1 MTIMRALGRSMALLV
16 LAAIAFAPSG
26 AFAHSNSVDS
36 DPADDARLT
45 SLPHVATVTFN
56 EPVSEAAFA
65 LTEPGGQVAK
75 VKASIAGAVV
85 TASLPA
91 NGPKG
96 DYVLAYRVVS
106 ADGHPVTG
114 EVEFTVTTGPAPQ
127 AQAQDQDP
135 AKTSTTNTSPTSTG
149 ALGLPSLWVVIGG
162 AAILVVLGALLVR
175 AARR

>member
-1 MTIMRALGRSMALLV
+1 LLV
-16 LAAIAFAPSG
+16 G
-26 AFAHSNSVDS
+26 
-36 DPADDARLT
+36 
-45 SLPHVATVTFN
+45 
-56 EPVSEAAFA
+56 EVSEAAFA

-114 EVEFTVTTGPAPQ
+114 EVEFTVTTGRAPQ
-127 AQAQDQDP
+127 AQVQEQGSA
-135 AKTSTTNTSPTSTG
+135 NTSPTSTG
-149 ALGLPSLWVVIGG
+149 VLGVPLWGVIGG
-162 AAILVVLGALLVR
+162 AAILLVLAVLLVR